1 MAPDFEKVTTLLAN
15 NRIFNS
21 ASELHG
27 IICGYLCA
35 GGASNEYVLIWHL
48 LGQEGKASKI
58 MTDLIER
65 LSRQAYE
72 QLDSPDFAFRMI
84 LPNDDEELGQ
94 RLRALGN
101 WCEGFISGF
110 GGAYAKGDTTLK
122 DETREVLHD
131 FTAIADIDERSE
143 DGTEKDE
150 NDYMEIVEYVR
161 MAVCSVFAQ
170 SKSPQEPEGNINS
183 QKESLH

>member
-1 MAPDFEKVTTLLAN
+1 VTPEFKKVTALMAN

-27 IICGYLCA
+27 IICGYICA
-35 GGASNEYVLIWHL
+35 GGASDEYILIWHL
-48 LGQEGKASKI
+48 LGQENKASKI
-58 MTDLIER
+58 MEQLILR
-65 LSRQAYE
+65 LAQ
-72 QLDSPDFAFRMI
+72 QCVDDLDSPDFSFELI
-84 LPNDDEELGQ
+84 LPNDDEELGL

-101 WCEGFISGF
+101 WCEGFITGF
-110 GGAYAKGDTTLK
+110 GGAYAKGDASLR
-122 DETREVLHD
+122 DEAREVLQD

-161 MAVCSVFAQ
+161 VAVSTLNSNAKNSLQ
-170 SKSPQEPEGNINS
+170 TDTILKSM
-183 QKESLH
+183 KRKLH

>member
-1 MAPDFEKVTTLLAN
+1 MTPDFEKVTTLLSN
-15 NRIFNS
+15 NHIYNS

-35 GGASNEYVLIWHL
+35 GGARDEYILIWHL
-48 LGQEGKASKI
+48 LGQEGKANKT

-65 LSRQAYE
+65 MSQQIYE
-72 QLDSPDFAFRMI
+72 QLDSPDFAFRML
-84 LPNDDEELGQ
+84 LPNDDEELGI
-94 RLRALGN
+94 RIRALGN

-110 GGAYAKGDTTLK
+110 GGAYAKGDTSLR

-150 NDYMEIVEYVR
+150 NDFMEIVEYVR
-161 MAVCSVFAQ
+161 VAVCTVFAQ
-170 SKSPQEPEGNINS
+170 GKHPQETGTNTNT